1 MMTVAQYFI
10 SKFTGIG
17 YGFLM
22 ATIFCFIPIG
32 VIIAGY
38 FNYKRNK
45 RANLST
51 AYIVAITAIAELVSL
66 IPLFGT
72 IFFAEDGV
80 LYLFFIPIA
89 VLTSIIFLVPFIFPV
104 LYFIVTKKRKERKE
118 PIFFQ
123 TICFSLLE
131 VLFLVATV
139 LLLLNDYS
147 N

>member
-1 MMTVAQYFI
+1 MTIIQYFI
-10 SKFTGIG
+10 SKFIGIG
-17 YGFLM
+17 YGLLI
-22 ATIFCFIPIG
+22 ATIFCFIPIS

-38 FNYKRNK
+38 FKYQKNK

-51 AYIVAITAIAELVSL
+51 AYIIVITAITELVSL
-66 IPLFGT
+66 TPLFST

-89 VLTSIIFLVPFIFPV
+89 VLTSIVFLVPFILLV
-104 LYFIVTKKRKERKE
+104 LYFIVTKKKKERKE

-123 TICFSLLE
+123 TVCFSLLE
-131 VLFLVATV
+131 VLFLIATV

>member
-1 MMTVAQYFI
+1 MTVAQYFI

>member
-1 MMTVAQYFI
+1 MNVAQYFI

-89 VLTSIIFLVPFIFPV
+89 VLTSIVFLVPFILPV
-104 LYFIVTKKRKERKE
+104 LYFVVTKKRKERKE